1 MSTATFKQKFS
12 LIISSIFLGLIT
24 VGGIAYAGAG
34 DNVKGWGWG
43 GGVSVN
49 PAGYQGMG
57 WISFNSSDCDS
68 NNDGIPDVA
77 SCIGPVAN
85 YGVNFPSG
93 NGNITGQAWS
103 EHYGWISF
111 NGADLAGCA
120 PAMAQA
126 KRVGNALQG
135 GARIL
140 AIRDAVA
147 VVNAGGYD
155 GCIDLSPATV
165 DTSNGTLNGNFWSS
179 DLGWIDVDLVQVGV
193 PTVNLELE
201 ETPGVWVNGDAG
213 PITSKREPSDLKL
226 RWTTTDATSC
236 NASWSAGPVGV
247 NSTGTII
254 PGVGRGTHVYTVK
267 CTNAYGASQ
276 TDSITVIIPT
286 PYANLSLAGCTLPTV
301 AAGATGANSCN
312 ATIGWNFVDA
322 TLNYSVKNIDTGT
335 EYYNSNPNSVTDNLE
350 YGSYEVYAYHN
361 NGTPLQN
368 GTLNVAC
375 ADAGSGAVVNMTNSG
390 SCQMPPSPPSIT
402 ITPKPDLIRK
412 GDVATIEV
420 RVDSVED
427 LTCRVRGSHVSPD
440 FTINITSGGDVFYHK
455 GFTSGV
461 TIDTYTITTRAL
473 SNAQTVQV
481 ECEVDWFQSI
491 KTTESTQVRVVGT
504 QEEI

>member
-34 DNVKGWGWG
+34 DNVAGWGWG

-57 WISFNSSDCDS
+57 WISFNSSDCDTD
-68 NNDGIPDVA
+68 NNGVADVA
-77 SCIGPVAN
+77 GCGGTISN

-93 NGNITGQAWS
+93 NGNITGHAWS

-126 KRVGNALQG
+126 NRTGNALQG

-140 AIRDAVA
+140 AIRDAVVA
-147 VVNAGGYD
+147 GNAGGYD
-155 GCIDLSPATV
+155 GCIDLSYATV
-165 DTSNGTLNGNFWSS
+165 DATNSTLNGHFWSS

-193 PTVNLELE
+193 PIVNLELE
-201 ETPGVWVNGDAG
+201 DTPGVWVNGDAG
-213 PITSKREPSDLKL
+213 PITSKREPSDLNL
-226 RWTTTDATSC
+226 RWTSTDAASC
-236 NASWSAGPVGV
+236 NSSWSGVVGV
-247 NSTGTII
+247 NSNDTIS
-254 PGVGRGTHVYTVK
+254 GVGRGTHVYTLT
-267 CTNAYGASQ
+267 CTNSNGASQ

-286 PYANLSLAGCTLPTV
+286 PVSGLSVTGCSIPENQSTCSV
-301 AAGATGANSCN
+301 DIEWDYEN
-312 ATIGWNFVDA
+312 ATPD
-322 TLNYSVKNIDTGT
+322 YEVKRVSGPT
-335 EYYNSNPNSVTDNLE
+335 YYNGPSDALGTDSELLQVGT
-350 YGSYEVYAYHN
+350 YTFTASHN
-361 NGTPLQN
+361 NGDL
-368 GTLNVAC
+368 L
-375 ADAGSGAVVNMTNSG
+375 
-390 SCQMPPSPPSIT
+390 PPSIT
-402 ITPKPDLIRK
+402 RTIACADPLGKGIIPNATNGNMCQDPPDAPDIDMTPKPDLIRK

-427 LTCRVRGSHVSPD
+427 LTCRVLGSHVPPD
-440 FTINITSGGDVFYHK
+440 HTIDISSGGDVFYHK
-455 GFTSGV
+455 GLTSGV
-461 TIDTYTITTRAL
+461 TINTYTITTRAL

-481 ECEVDWFQSI
+481 ECVVDWFTSV
-491 KTTESTQVRVVGT
+491 KTTKSTQIRVVGT